1 VVSSILVLSL
11 PLACRLQDKS
21 GALILFGCV
30 HMISGHNGSA
40 PGSPAKGRFRK
51 LITVGAL
58 VLFGLVLVWFVA
70 RLTFRKSE
78 GRPLAAASDRTV
90 ARLIHTVG
98 MVLVQGSGKGEWRE
112 VGIGTR
118 LMEGDL
124 IRTDTFGEAAVRYGD
139 GNVVTITESTVFTVE
154 RTEGNRMEIS
164 ALPGIDGMPVSRT
177 RLSPDSPG
185 TKGARPF
192 IELQRII
199 RYGRSL
205 ELIGQVETGS
215 SLDVNDEI
223 VEVGGDGSFKHFTK
237 PFPEALRMAH
247 LNLKV
252 TNLAGRTRV
261 WTAMHD
267 FGSNDGED

>member
-11 PLACRLQDKS
+11 PLACKLQDKS

-40 PGSPAKGRFRK
+40 PGSPAKGLFRN
-51 LITVGAL
+51 LLTAGAL
-58 VLFGLVLVWFVA
+58 VLFGFGLVWFVA
-70 RLTFRKSE
+70 RLTFWKSE
-78 GRPLAAASDRTV
+78 RRPFAAASDRSV

-112 VGIGTR
+112 IGIGTR

-124 IRTDTFGEAAVRYGD
+124 IRTDTFGEAAVRYRD
-139 GNVVTITESTVFTVE
+139 GNVVTIPESTVFTVE
-154 RTEGNRMEIS
+154 HTGGNRMQIS
-164 ALPGIDGMPVSRT
+164 APPGTEAMPVSRT
-177 RLSPDSPG
+177 KLSPDSSG

-199 RYGRSL
+199 PYGRSL
-205 ELIGQVETGS
+205 ELIGQVEAGS
-215 SLDVNDEI
+215 SLGVNDEI

-237 PFPEALRMAH
+237 PFPENLRMAH
-247 LNLKV
+247 LSLKV

-261 WTAMHD
+261 WTATHD